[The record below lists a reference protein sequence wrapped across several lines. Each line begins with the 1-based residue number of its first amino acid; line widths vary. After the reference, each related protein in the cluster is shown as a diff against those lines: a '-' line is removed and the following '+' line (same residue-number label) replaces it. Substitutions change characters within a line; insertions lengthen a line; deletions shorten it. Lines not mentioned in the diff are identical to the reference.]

1 MNRTSAIRGLLSVI
15 VALAI
20 AGAAPV
26 LAAGRGSASHS
37 QSSASSAIQAAT
49 TCTAGAKACPIRITF
64 ATGAYSGQAHSRL
77 TGIHDQKWFVVKAR
91 AGQTMIV
98 IVKGAGATRGIV
110 YAPNGTS
117 SGQPGGRVYDAVLP
131 ASGDYRIRVTESPMG
146 EGWSGGIDVIVV
158 IY

>member
-1 MNRTSAIRGLLSVI
+1 MNSNSVVRGLLSVM
-15 VALAI
+15 VAVTVS
-20 AGAAPV
+20 GASPV
-26 LAAGRGSASHS
+26 LAAGRGSASQS
-37 QSSASSAIQAAT
+37 QTTASAAIQAAT
-49 TCTAGAKACPIRITF
+49 TCTAGAKACPLRITF

-91 AGQTMIV
+91 AGQAMIV

-146 EGWSGGIDVIVV
+146 EGWAGGIDVIVV